1 MTKNSKPLRL
11 RAQRFKGYLP
21 LYLMMLPAFVYL
33 LINNYWPMSGL
44 VLAFKKYT
52 VQGGIWGSQWV
63 GLRNFQFLFRNNET
77 AIMVRNTLCYNLAF
91 MVINVIV
98 GVFLA
103 ILITEIGN
111 KTLRK
116 LAQSSVLLPF
126 VVSIIIVSYM
136 VRAFLDADTGLL
148 NSLIVACGGKK
159 TSWYDTPGPWPFI
172 LTLVNTWKGAGY
184 GCILYISTIMGIDPS
199 LYEVAHL
206 SGASKL
212 QSIRYVT
219 LPYLKP
225 TIITMVLL
233 NMGRIF
239 NSDFGLFF
247 QVPQN
252 SGMIIDVTQTIDTFV
267 YRGLIVQPNIGMT
280 AAASFL
286 QSCIGFALVLA
297 FNAITRKVSRDDA
310 LF

>member
-1 MTKNSKPLRL
+1 MSKNSKPLRL
-11 RAQRFKGYLP
+11 RAQRFKGYPP
-21 LYLMMLPAFVYL
+21 LYLMMLPAFAYL

-148 NSLIVACGGKK
+148 NSLIVAWGGKK

-252 SGMIIDVTQTIDTFV
+252 SGMIMDVTQTIDTFV